1 MTKTILMSIAALGL
15 VVDVGAQ
22 DFWRVPLQSEVNSVE
37 PMTGFVFW
45 VGQRTNTDAIQLEFS
60 YMRYDEVVDDDGH
73 FRWDAVEAVL
83 DSVASRNH
91 QAILRFYY
99 TYPGQQTTVPG
110 YIKALPDYEETVGWS
125 EGQKTWYPDWSHPE
139 LKRFHLRFYRA
150 FAERYDGDPR
160 LAFLQTGFGLWAEYH
175 IYDGPYLLGKTFPD
189 EAFQRDFLMMMD
201 SAFQYTPW
209 SISIDAA
216 DPENGPFDTYPEL
229 LSLRFGNFDDSFMAE
244 EHPQVNAPR
253 WAFFDTLDRYRWA
266 PAGGEFSYYSDYDQM
281 HVLDLP
287 DGAYGVSYEE
297 MARRFSISYMIG
309 NDQPDYQPMSR
320 IREASQNTGYHFEI
334 VDFLTRADSSIVYI
348 TNKGTAPI
356 YYPAYVSVDGV
367 RSTTSIQGLMP
378 GDTLQCGIAAG
389 RAPHEGIP
397 MLRIESDF
405 ILPTQTIEYD
415 AQILTTHI
423 QDMRSTPNK
432 PRIVLIDHGTARLCQ
447 LDWEA
452 SPPQKCH
459 ISLTDIGGHVLL
471 SKTTEASAPWPL
483 PPIPGGIYFLT
494 VEWSGGHSVHR
505 LWID

>member
-1 MTKTILMSIAALGL
+1 MVKAVMLSL
-15 VVDVGAQ
+15 VVVVPLRGVFSQ
-22 DFWRVPLQSEVNSVE
+22 DFWRVPLQSEVQSVE
-37 PMTGFVFW
+37 PMTGIVFW

-60 YMRYDEVVDDDGH
+60 YIGYDEVVDADGQ
-73 FRWDAVEAVL
+73 FQWEVVEALL
-83 DSVASRNH
+83 DSVASRHH

-99 TYPGQQTTVPG
+99 TYPGQETTVPD
-110 YIKALPDYEETVGWS
+110 YIKALTDYEETEGVS
-125 EGQKTWYPDWSHPE
+125 EGQTTWFPDWSHSE
-139 LKRFHLRFYRA
+139 LKRFHMRFYRA

-175 IYDGPYLLGKTFPD
+175 IYDGPYQLGKTFPD
-189 EAFQRDFLMMMD
+189 EAFQREFLLLMD
-201 SAFQYTPW
+201 SVFEYTPW

-229 LSLRFGNFDDSFMAE
+229 LTLRFGNFDDSFMSE
-244 EHPQVNAPR
+244 EHPEVNAPR

-334 VDFLTRADSSIVYI
+334 VDFLTRPDSSIVYI

-356 YYPAYVSVDGV
+356 YYPAFVSVDSV
-367 RSTTSIQGLMP
+367 RSTTSLQGLMP
-378 GDTLQCGIAAG
+378 GDTLTCGVSAG
-389 RAPHEGIP
+389 RAPHEGMP
-397 MLRIESDF
+397 VLRIESDY

-415 AQILTTHI
+415 AHILTTHAKRRLYTSHRPQPI
-423 QDMRSTPNK
+423 LLDEGGAQ
-432 PRIVLIDHGTARLCQ
+432 LCQ
-447 LDWEA
+447 LHWKTL
-452 SPPQKCH
+452 PPQKCR
-459 ISLTDIGGHVLL
+459 ITLADLKGQVLL
-471 SKTTEASAPWPL
+471 SKTVDASTPWPL
-483 PPIPGGIYFLT
+483 PPVQRGIYILK
-494 VEWSGGHSVHR
+494 VEWKGGQSTNEP
-505 LWID
+505 LE